1 MTAEQVIAFSEG
13 HRTLHDYVYLLVD
26 GLAECAPEHPLSVP
40 SLTQSLGEAAVT
52 RVLRP
57 DLAHTPE
64 ACPAL
69 VQLAAPGE
77 AILKRYLDLSARYA
91 IDDVAY
97 NKRYVCGWL
106 LSPQPL
112 EAIARHIA
120 AQCHTTAPVSG
131 QSLSPWFEPIR
142 LELLAA
148 SLGSQIGG
156 LLGPVGAWLFPTSWG
171 SYALLRS
178 TASPQEVALPLL
190 ARETQQAAPLISDF
204 LGVWRQALEY
214 PLGFSPWR
222 WKGPSVLPP
231 QAGTHAFR
239 LVRDAGRLGLSESRD
254 IVALSLHRVFIHP
267 HLPQHPDIQRDIA
280 AAAAGTA
287 GLQERFATYDDTTW
301 MRIAASLPRAESY
314 T

>member
-1 MTAEQVIAFSEG
+1 MTTEQVIAFAEG
-13 HRTLHDYVYLLVD
+13 HRTLDDYVYLLVD
-26 GLAECAPEHPLSVP
+26 GLAECAPEYPLSVP
-40 SLTQSLGEAAVT
+40 SLIQTLGEAAVA

-77 AILKRYLDLSARYA
+77 AVSKGYLDLSARYA
-91 IDDVAY
+91 IDDLAY

-112 EAIARHIA
+112 GVIARHIA
-120 AQCHTTAPVSG
+120 AQCHTAAPIRG
-131 QSLSPWFEPIR
+131 EAMSPWFEPIR

-148 SLGSQIGG
+148 SMGGQIGG
-156 LLGPVGAWLFPTSWG
+156 MLMPIGAWLFPTSWG

-178 TASPQEVALPLL
+178 TATPKEAALPQL
-190 ARETQQAAPLISDF
+190 ARETQQAAPLITDF
-204 LGVWRQALEY
+204 LGSWRHALEY

-222 WKGPSVLPP
+222 WKGTTVLPP

-239 LVRDAGRLGLSESRD
+239 LVRDARRLGLSNSRD

-280 AAAAGTA
+280 AAAAGIA
-287 GLQERFATYDDTTW
+287 GLQERFTTYDDTTW